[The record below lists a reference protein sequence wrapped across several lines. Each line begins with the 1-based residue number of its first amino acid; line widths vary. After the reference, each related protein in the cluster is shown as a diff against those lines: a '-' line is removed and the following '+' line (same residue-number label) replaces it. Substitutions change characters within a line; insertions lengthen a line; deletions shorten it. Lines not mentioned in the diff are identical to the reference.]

1 MMSVGSG
8 GIATLAR
15 SDVAVTIPQTIN
27 SLTGL
32 RGVAAV
38 WVVSLHYTL
47 GIGWREPGFWFDVAA
62 HGSGGVIVFFVLS
75 GWIMAHVYHREFSHG
90 LAAPAYFRFLGLRF
104 ARIYPL
110 HLFALLAWVGIVW
123 AGYLPV
129 RPQDNDYTFW
139 LNIFLVQ
146 AWGFTETMSWNDAS
160 WSISIEAFAYLLFPF
175 ALFWLYRAPVMVCAA
190 VLAICL
196 YFLAFG
202 HYDRLLAARALVPT
216 GPFSFGAYLEHF
228 WWMFLGGV
236 ALYRVSTWFQCRAVP
251 QVAFDI
257 AAAIGIAIILYSCTF
272 PMRDWIIAA
281 GAGLII
287 LGLASDAGLGR
298 LVFGNR
304 VVFFL
309 GEISYAL
316 YLTHM
321 MSRMV
326 LVDHFPRVSVGAAA
340 LFAIAFAA
348 IVYYA
353 LEKPA
358 RFGLRKLI
366 KIMAS

>member
-1 MMSVGSG
+1 
-8 GIATLAR
+8 
-15 SDVAVTIPQTIN
+15 
-27 SLTGL
+27 
-32 RGVAAV
+32 
-38 WVVSLHYTL
+38 
-47 GIGWREPGFWFDVAA
+47 
-62 HGSGGVIVFFVLS
+62 
-75 GWIMAHVYHREFSHG
+75 
-90 LAAPAYFRFLGLRF
+90 
-104 ARIYPL
+104 
-110 HLFALLAWVGIVW
+110 
-123 AGYLPV
+123 
-129 RPQDNDYTFW
+129 
-139 LNIFLVQ
+139 
-146 AWGFTETMSWNDAS
+146 
-160 WSISIEAFAYLLFPF
+160 
-175 ALFWLYRAPVMVCAA
+175 
-190 VLAICL
+190 
-196 YFLAFG
+196 
-202 HYDRLLAARALVPT
+202 
-216 GPFSFGAYLEHF
+216 
-228 WWMFLGGV
+228 
-236 ALYRVSTWFQCRAVP
+236 
-251 QVAFDI
+251 
-257 AAAIGIAIILYSCTF
+257 
-272 PMRDWIIAA
+272 MRDWIIAA
-281 GAGLII
+281 GACLII